1 MGKRIITEVFLYR
14 WDNRIK
20 IFKLPPGLELV
31 LGEVDT
37 GSNTPKMVSKVLE
50 WRKND
55 PDSGNSFFKKFE
67 IMGLN
72 LIFVKANKIWNALS
86 KLNGELELIFERL
99 CLESL
104 KDSDFYYHTLQRCS
118 KMKAVEVSFL

>member
-1 MGKRIITEVFLYR
+1 MDMRIIIELFLKR

-37 GSNTPKMVSKVLE
+37 GSNTPKMVSNVLE

-55 PDSGNSFFKKFE
+55 PDSGNS
-67 IMGLN
+67 I
-72 LIFVKANKIWNALS
+72 
-86 KLNGELELIFERL
+86 
-99 CLESL
+99 
-104 KDSDFYYHTLQRCS
+104 
-118 KMKAVEVSFL
+118 